1 MKGAKRRRRQ
11 RRLRFVAFLFA
22 THLRR
27 TQRDGPPHD
36 AIRKRRIRIAPRSR
50 PSRCIIRHHH
60 VLPIESARTR
70 HDVDAPRGQVNVYHP
85 ILLLLPNRAD
95 RHRESSTS
103 GIVVERATR
112 ARREGR
118 AVTLGRLCLGLEAHG
133 PGAAE
138 GDADDGLAPA
148 VA

>member
-1 MKGAKRRRRQ
+1 M
-11 RRLRFVAFLFA
+11 
-22 THLRR
+22 
-27 TQRDGPPHD
+27 
-36 AIRKRRIRIAPRSR
+36 
-50 PSRCIIRHHH
+50 
-60 VLPIESARTR
+60 
-70 HDVDAPRGQVNVYHP
+70 NVYHP
-85 ILLLLPNRAD
+85 ILLILPNRAD

-148 VA
+148 VARVVMIEELCTSINDDDGDVNIDDDDDDEE